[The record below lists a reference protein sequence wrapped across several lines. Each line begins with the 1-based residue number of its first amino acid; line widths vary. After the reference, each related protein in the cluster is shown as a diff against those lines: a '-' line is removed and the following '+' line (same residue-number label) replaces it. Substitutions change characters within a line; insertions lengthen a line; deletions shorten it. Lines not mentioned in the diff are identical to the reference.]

1 MRKLGKVENKS
12 NNKFITKII
21 EEHNM
26 DLPIEV
32 IKNLPCVHIKGNDE
46 ILIENYRGIIEYTEE
61 AIKLNTKLG
70 IAKVYGKKLNLK
82 QITSDFI
89 IIDGFIEKF
98 EYLT

>member
-12 NNKFITKII
+12 KNRFINKLID
-21 EEHNM
+21 EHNL

-32 IKNLPCVHIKGNDE
+32 IKNLPCVYLKGNDE
-46 ILIENYRGIIEYTEE
+46 ITIENYKGIIEYTE
-61 AIKLNTKLG
+61 ICVKLNTKLG
-70 IAKVYGKKLNLK
+70 IIKIYGKKLNLK
-82 QITSDFI
+82 QITVDFI